1 MVPNFLKVA
10 VMTIQPTVRSVAG
23 QNSSA
28 VDLVTAE
35 IRRAILT
42 GALPAGEQF
51 SIRELAGQLGV
62 SHIPIREALRR
73 LESQGLILLKQA
85 RSAEVA
91 SLTTQDLEAIY
102 ALRLRIEPQL
112 AADAVPLHTE
122 ADIERLT
129 ALLEASRGFD
139 PESAW
144 GAHHSFH
151 EALIEPAATE
161 WDKRILETLWTA
173 AERYTHLVFDYT
185 AITDE
190 ERAHRYDRH
199 LALLNAV
206 IARDQAGMLSALTY
220 HLTTNEDEVRRHIK
234 RVESLKRSE

>member
-1 MVPNFLKVA
+1 
-10 VMTIQPTVRSVAG
+10 MTIQPTVRSVAG

-73 LESQGLILLKQA
+73 LEGQGLILLKQA

-112 AADAVPLHTE
+112 AAEAVPRQTD
-122 ADIERLT
+122 ADIARLT
-129 ALLEASRGFD
+129 ELLDASRGFD

-144 GAHHSFH
+144 GAHHDFH
-151 EALIEPAATE
+151 AALIAPAASA
-161 WDKRILETLWTA
+161 WDERILETLWTA
-173 AERYTHLVFDYT
+173 AERYTHLVFDPT
-185 AITDE
+185 RITDE
-190 ERAHRYDRH
+190 ERARRYDRH
-199 LALLNAV
+199 AALLQAV
-206 IARDQAGMLSALTY
+206 IDRDPRQMEASLVH
-220 HLTTNEDEVRRHIK
+220 HLTTNEDDVRRHIQY
-234 RVESLKRSE
+234 VESLQGPQ